1 MLNKEI
7 ISHILRNLNTL
18 IGNDIQLGFA
28 GSYARGNQKNSSDL
42 DVVVNKSLPIESI
55 ELIKST
61 FNEYG
66 VHADVLSLDL
76 LLIEDIE
83 LDKMLQEIGFDAND
97 KSVYKNI
104 IKEVVW
110 IAKEL

>member
-1 MLNKEI
+1 MLNKDII
-7 ISHILRNLNTL
+7 ISVLSKLNSL
-18 IGNDIQLGFA
+18 MGDDIKLGFA

-42 DVVVNKSLPIESI
+42 DVVVTKSLPIESI

-83 LDKMLQEIGFDAND
+83 LDSMLQEIGFDAND
-97 KSVYKNI
+97 KSVYKNV
-104 IKEVVW
+104 IKETIW
-110 IAKEL
+110 I